1 MEHFFYPILGFQFKQ
16 QGCPASLAVF
26 IRAPEPACVVQAEKK
41 ITGGAS
47 CDYNF
52 KTTNALKRDL
62 YPQDILLSYQMIH
75 ITSW

>member
-26 IRAPEPACVVQAEKK
+26 ILAPEPACVVQAEKK

-52 KTTNALKRDL
+52 K
-62 YPQDILLSYQMIH
+62 PQTPLNVTFTH
-75 ITSW
+75 KTFF